1 MDGTIAVILGG
12 GRGSRLWPLTRD
24 RSKPAVPLIG
34 NYRLI
39 DIPISNC
46 INSGIRHI
54 YVLTQFNSASLNHH
68 IARSY
73 RFDRYSSGFVEILAA
88 DQRESQGEW
97 FQGTADAVRKS
108 LTHIG
113 EEPVE
118 RVLILSG
125 DHLYR
130 MDFAEFL
137 RSHRESKARISI
149 AAQPVSASQAPE
161 LGILQT
167 DAEGYIMDFIEKPS
181 PDRLQSIQ
189 IASGEIPERPYLGSM
204 GIYLFDWPLLSSVL
218 TDHSSFMDFGK
229 DIIPL
234 CISRERVNAYTFDGY
249 WEDIGTIGAFFKAN
263 LEVCDGL
270 PRFNLFDRK
279 RQLYTDTPFLSPS
292 KICDAHIKW
301 SIVSDGVIIE
311 DCAIRRSVIG
321 MRSRIFPHADL
332 QEVVMMGT
340 DYYESEEM
348 SKGTAPRLGV
358 GEGSIIQRAI
368 LDKNV
373 CIGKGV
379 RLVNESN
386 LQEYD
391 DPEGRLYVR
400 DGIIVIPKKAVIP
413 HGFVF

>member
-130 MDFAEFL
+130 MDFADFV
-137 RSHRESKARISI
+137 RSHRESRAGISI
-149 AAQPVSASQAPE
+149 AAQPVSAQKASD
-161 LGILQT
+161 LGILQA
-167 DAEGYIMDFIEKPS
+167 DAEGRVRDFVEKPS
-181 PDRLQSIQ
+181 PDRLP
-189 IASGEIPERPYLGSM
+189 ALKATTHAIPERPYLGSM
-204 GIYLFDWPLLSSVL
+204 GIYLFDWPLLSRIL
-218 TDHSSFMDFGK
+218 TDHSSLMDFGK

-234 CISRERVNAYTFDGY
+234 CISREVVNAYSFDGY
-249 WEDIGTIGAFFKAN
+249 WEDIGTIGAFFHAN

-279 RQLYTDTPFLSPS
+279 HQLYTDTPFLPPS

-311 DCAIRRSVIG
+311 ECAIRRSVIG

-332 QEVVMMGT
+332 QEVVMMGA

-348 SKGTAPRLGV
+348 AKGTEPRLGV
-358 GEGSIIQRAI
+358 GEGSVIRRSI

-373 CIGKGV
+373 CIGNGV
-379 RLVNESN
+379 RLLNERN
-386 LQEYD
+386 LREYD
-391 DPEGRLYVR
+391 DPEGRLHVR

>member
-12 GRGSRLWPLTRD
+12 GRGSRLWPLTRE

-46 INSGIRHI
+46 INSDIRHI

-88 DQRESQGEW
+88 DQRDSHGEW

-130 MDFAEFL
+130 MDFADFV
-137 RSHRESKARISI
+137 RSHRESKAGISI
-149 AAQPVSASQAPE
+149 AAQPVSAAQAPD

-167 DAEGYIMDFIEKPS
+167 DANGRVMNFVEKPS
-181 PDRLQSIQ
+181 SDRLP
-189 IASGEIPERPYLGSM
+189 ALKATTHAIPERPYLGSM
-204 GIYLFDWPLLSSVL
+204 GIYLFDWPLLSRVL
-218 TDHSSFMDFGK
+218 AEHSSLMDFGK

-234 CISRERVNAYTFDGY
+234 CISREQVNAYTFDGY
-249 WEDIGTIGAFFKAN
+249 WEDIGTIGAFFDAN

-279 RQLYTDTPFLSPS
+279 RQLYTDTPFLPPS

-311 DCAIRRSVIG
+311 ECAIRRSVIG

-332 QEVVMMGT
+332 QEVVMMGA
-340 DYYESEEM
+340 DYYESDEM
-348 SKGTAPRLGV
+348 ARGTAPRLGV
-358 GEGSIIQRAI
+358 GESSVIRRTI

-373 CIGKGV
+373 CIGNGV
-379 RLVNESN
+379 RLVNEKK
-386 LQEYD
+386 LREYD